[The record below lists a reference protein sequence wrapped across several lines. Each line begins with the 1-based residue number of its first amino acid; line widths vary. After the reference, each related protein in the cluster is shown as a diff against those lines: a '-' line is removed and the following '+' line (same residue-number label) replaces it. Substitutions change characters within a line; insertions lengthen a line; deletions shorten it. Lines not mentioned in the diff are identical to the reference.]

1 MASSHTDE
9 FLARLKGVSET
20 SNGWEA
26 RCPCREDDNNPS
38 LSISEDT
45 NTGNILVSCHRGSP
59 CSSKE
64 ICESIGLTQASL
76 FSPQKRTKEKLSL
89 TKTYNYT
96 DKDGELLFQKLRY
109 IDTDGRKTFRQRKPD
124 GKGGWEYSLGDT
136 PKVIY
141 NLPAVINAVKEG
153 FPIWVVEG
161 EKDADTL
168 MDMGIIAT
176 TMPGG
181 AGKWLPIH
189 TAVLAGAEVEIVADN
204 DEPGMAHAKTVLSEL
219 LKAGCEARVWHT
231 PKQKDIT
238 DFLSLGGDIDELLL
252 LDEDTPVST
261 APVVAAAPVVEVVAD
276 SDIFIEAK
284 SKLEQLLLRND
295 LSPHQ
300 LLIKAQ
306 NIAMSAG
313 RDKPRDFGR
322 LVSWNEFVSES
333 SDDTYDWVIDDLI
346 ERTERVIVVAAEGV
360 GKTMLARQVAILS
373 GCGVHPFTYQRMRQ
387 IRTLTVD
394 LENPERIIRRTSR
407 EIYSAAFARG
417 YTKNPTAELLI
428 KPSGFDLMK
437 PEDREI
443 LERAIED
450 SKPEL
455 LVLGPL
461 YKAFVDPGGRTAEAV
476 AVEVA
481 KYLDYIRDSYQCAL
495 WLEHHAPLGESM
507 TNRQLRPFGS
517 AVWSRWPEFGI
528 ALTPDI
534 SSGVA
539 YTYDVK
545 HFRGARDERPWPTKI
560 KRGRLFPFEVVEY
573 AKVTK

>member
-109 IDTDGRKTFRQRKPD
+109 IDADGRKTFRQRKPD